1 MAKDLVNNPETK
13 LVGAEKPR
21 MDLGAHLEYI
31 ESILEQGAGGA
42 GGKSV
47 PPTLNL
53 FDLGGIDP
61 VIRTTITEEEKTNL
75 ENGLYNQV
83 IYATKDNFSPMCSP
97 SKLFSMDGTH
107 YFTQFKI
114 FTNEDG
120 TFSYSSMV
128 VKSIAIGEKNA
139 SNEYP
144 ITIQEAYEIPF
155 GGGDGSSSF
164 NIVQINDFH
173 AGDHNQQGFIMPTEN
188 MVLFTNGSNTSLIGY
203 KNVQNGVT
211 SYVCYEWIT
220 VSESGWRKYKYFSYR
235 ITEIATGYH
244 IEEVDL
250 SEVLQTDFEFL
261 PHYSSS
267 DNGKILSIVDGKPEW
282 ASIPAPT
289 ITFED

>member
-13 LVGAEKPR
+13 LGGAEKPY
-21 MDLGAHLEYI
+21 MDLGDHLEYI
-31 ESILEQGAGGA
+31 ESLLEQGAGGA

-53 FDLGGIDP
+53 LNSETMEA
-61 VIRTTITEEEKTNL
+61 RTTITEEEYNNL
-75 ENGLYNQV
+75 ANGLYNQV
-83 IYATKDNFSPMCSP
+83 IYTTGGDFFPACSP
-97 SKLFSMDGTH
+97 SKLFDMNGTH
-107 YFTQFKI
+107 YFAQFKI
-114 FTNEDG
+114 VANADG
-120 TFSYSSMV
+120 TASYSSLV
-128 VKSIAIGEKNA
+128 ARSITIGEKNA

-144 ITIQEAYEIPF
+144 ITIQEMIEIPF
-155 GGGDGSSSF
+155 GGGDGSFSF

-203 KNVQNGVT
+203 KNVQNDVT
-211 SYVCYEWIT
+211 SYVCYEWVT

-235 ITEIATGYH
+235 ITEITTGYH

-267 DNGKILSIVDGKPEW
+267 DNGKILSIVGGKPEW